1 MHLIQLGGNMEKT
14 LENIKGLIPI
24 IAVIMAI
31 AGFYYTTQHRLDH
44 IEEEIKELQDE
55 DSRIKKSIKRKNK

>member
-1 MHLIQLGGNMEKT
+1 MQKT

-31 AGFYYTTQHRLDH
+31 AGFYYTTQHRLEH
-44 IEEEIKELQDE
+44 IERDIAGLKEENKRL
-55 DSRIKKSIKRKNK
+55 KKIINRKKK

>member
-1 MHLIQLGGNMEKT
+1 MLHIQLGGNVEKS
-14 LENIKGLIPI
+14 LDQLKGLIPVL
-24 IAVIMAI
+24 AVIMAI

>member
-1 MHLIQLGGNMEKT
+1 MEKS
-14 LENIKGLIPI
+14 LDQLKGLIPVL
-24 IAVIMAI
+24 AVIMAI

-44 IEEEIKELQDE
+44 IEKEIKELQDE

>member
-1 MHLIQLGGNMEKT
+1 MEKS
-14 LENIKGLIPI
+14 LEQIKGLIPI

-31 AGFYYTTQHRLDH
+31 AGFYYTTQHRLEH
-44 IEEEIKELQDE
+44 IEKEIKELQDE

>member
-1 MHLIQLGGNMEKT
+1 MEKS
-14 LENIKGLIPI
+14 LDQLKGLIPVF
-24 IAVIMAI
+24 AVIMAI

>member
-1 MHLIQLGGNMEKT
+1 MEKS
-14 LENIKGLIPI
+14 LDQLKGLIPVL
-24 IAVIMAI
+24 AVIMAI
-31 AGFYYTTQHRLDH
+31 AGFYYTAQHRLDH

>member
-1 MHLIQLGGNMEKT
+1 MEKS
-14 LENIKGLIPI
+14 LDQLKGLIPVL
-24 IAVIMAI
+24 AVIMAI

>member
-1 MHLIQLGGNMEKT
+1 
-14 LENIKGLIPI
+14 
-24 IAVIMAI
+24 MAI